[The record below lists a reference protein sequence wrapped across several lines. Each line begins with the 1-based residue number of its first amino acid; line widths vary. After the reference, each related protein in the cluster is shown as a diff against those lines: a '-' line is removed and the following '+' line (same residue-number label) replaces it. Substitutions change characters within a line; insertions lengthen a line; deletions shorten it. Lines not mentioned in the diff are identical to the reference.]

1 MKVSLIRSQYNRLVS
16 DFLRGKIQM
25 TILSHNWWS
34 KKIPEAVSII
44 DILNIM
50 RRHDSSIFVP
60 WTNEACML
68 NGQGGWQYYAQQVT
82 KIRGTNYKNESVRKS
97 ELEIMRMKLFRYF
110 IIPQNRRILSTCRTE
125 LNNIVNIWFL
135 ILSFSSISTWTA
147 QWDLVTESRSPEWA
161 LQRKKVNKWNVLK
174 LVPLKGVVYSLPIG
188 HLRIKLKV
196 KGYGCLEKTAQTGKP
211 VSGPEAACSS
221 VPQGRCFRWAA
232 SQVEGSS
239 ESEAVLLSFQILSL
253 NAFFNS
259 SRSPW
264 MRSYLY
270 VTSWHKG
277 WRGKPSM

>member
-1 MKVSLIRSQYNRLVS
+1 MKVGLIHFQYNRLVS
-16 DFLRGKIQM
+16 DFLRGKIGM

-44 DILNIM
+44 DIPNIM
-50 RRHDSSIFVP
+50 RRHHGSIFVP

-110 IIPQNRRILSTCRTE
+110 IIPQNKRILSTRRTE

-135 ILSFSSISTWTA
+135 ILSFSSISTWTT

-161 LQRKKVNKWNVLK
+161 LQRNKVNKWNVSK

-196 KGYGCLEKTAQTGKP
+196 KGYGCLEQTGSNWQACQWSRGCMQLSAPGTLLPLSSFPSRRKFRVRGCASLFSDSEFKCILQQQQ
-211 VSGPEAACSS
+211 VSLD
-221 VPQGRCFRWAA
+221 
-232 SQVEGSS
+232 
-239 ESEAVLLSFQILSL
+239 AVLPLCHIL
-253 NAFFNS
+253 A
-259 SRSPW
+259 
-264 MRSYLY
+264 
-270 VTSWHKG
+270 
-277 WRGKPSM
+277 